1 MALGKLPTTR
11 CSAAEARSRIGW
23 KKGALLIAVTIG
35 IAACGSSST
44 AATNGGAGSLACQ
57 NGHLLIG
64 LDKGVTGASAFFD
77 TAGLQGT
84 QIAIDEQN
92 AAGGIHGCQI
102 ATVSGDAQSNPA
114 VGGQVAQSLIKSGVQ
129 ILVVPDD
136 FDLGIAAAQAG
147 EKAGLLTLSAAA
159 SSTQFGKAVGPHFF
173 NGGIPTAVLGA
184 DAAQFA
190 LEHSWK
196 KAYFV
201 ENQSLAYFT
210 EQDAAYKA
218 VSGASVVGTD
228 INNSFTASDFNST
241 VTKIAAAK
249 PDVIYNL
256 LTFPPAGTFVK
267 QLRAAGINTPVVG
280 DVTLDTNDLLP
291 LVPASGLQ
299 NVYFVT
305 IAYWVGAAADSSTDP
320 AMVKFT
326 QEFQAKFGKFPE
338 QTNAPT
344 AYLFFK
350 AIFSALNQSGVTD
363 ASSAASA
370 INAEKDLQLPGAVLH
385 SWRDGYALWNGVV
398 VGFTPSGA
406 FTKVKEYQ
414 SQ

>member
-1 MALGKLPTTR
+1 MTVRPLRRYAALF
-11 CSAAEARSRIGW
+11 AAT
-23 KKGALLIAVTIG
+23 LLG
-35 IAACGSSST
+35 LAACGNQTSSNNTSNTST
-44 AATNGGAGSLACQ
+44 GSLACRD
-57 NGHLLIG
+57 GHLLIG

-92 AAGGIHGCQI
+92 AAGGIQGCQI

-173 NGGIPTAVLGA
+173 SGGIPTAVLGTS
-184 DAAQFA
+184 AAQFA
-190 LEHSWK
+190 LDHSWK

-201 ENQSLAYFT
+201 ENQALAYFT
-210 EQDAAYKA
+210 EQDAAYKG
-218 VSGASVVGTD
+218 VSGTDVVGTD
-228 INNSFTASDFNST
+228 INNSFTAADFTST

-267 QLRAAGINTPVVG
+267 QLRAAGINTPVLG
-280 DVTLDTNDLLP
+280 DVTLDTRDLLP

-305 IAYWVGAAADSSTDP
+305 IAYWVGAGVDQNTDP
-320 AMVKFT
+320 GMVKFA

-350 AIFSALNQSGVTD
+350 AIFNALNQSGVTD
-363 ASSAASA
+363 ADSAAKA
-370 INAEKDLQLPGAVLH
+370 INAETNLQLPGAVLH
-385 SWRDGYALWNGVV
+385 SWRNGYAVWNGVV
-398 VGFTPSGA
+398 VGFTPSGQ

>member
-1 MALGKLPTTR
+1 MTAQKPWPSTMGRQAKRLVAGLATTV
-11 CSAAEARSRIGW
+11 
-23 KKGALLIAVTIG
+23 L
-35 IAACGSSST
+35 AACGGGGGSTPT
-44 AATNGGAGSLACQ
+44 AAAGSLACT
-57 NGHLLIG
+57 NGHILIG
-64 LDKGVTGASAFFD
+64 LDKGVSGASAFFD

-102 ATVSGDAQSNPA
+102 ATVAGDAQSNPA

-129 ILVVPDD
+129 SLVVPDD

-173 NGGIPTAVLGA
+173 NGGIPTGVLGS
-184 DAAQFA
+184 DAARFA
-190 LEHSWK
+190 LDHNWK

-201 ENQSLAYFT
+201 ENQSLVYFT
-210 EQDAAYKA
+210 EQDTAYKA
-218 VSGASVVGTD
+218 VSGTNVIGTD
-228 INNSFTASDFNST
+228 VNNSFTAADFSST

-267 QLRAAGINTPVVG
+267 QLRAAGINTPVLG
-280 DVTLDTNDLLP
+280 DVTLDTGDLLP
-291 LVPASGLQ
+291 LVPVSGLK

-305 IAYWVGAAADSSTDP
+305 IAYWVAAGVDSSTDP
-320 AMVKFT
+320 ALVKFA

-350 AIFSALNQSGVTD
+350 AIFSALNQPGVTD
-363 ASSAASA
+363 ADSAAKA
-370 INAEKDLQLPGAVLH
+370 INAETDLQLPGGILH
-385 SWRDGYALWNGVV
+385 GWRNGYAVWNGVV

-406 FTKVKEYQ
+406 FTKVTEYP

>member
-1 MALGKLPTTR
+1 MSQLVRKY
-11 CSAAEARSRIGW
+11 
-23 KKGALLIAVTIG
+23 GALLATIALG
-35 IAACGSSST
+35 LAACGNQTSNTPSPS
-44 AATNGGAGSLACQ
+44 ATGSLACQ

-114 VGGQVAQSLIKSGVQ
+114 VAGQVAQSLIKSGVQ

-147 EKAGLLTLSAAA
+147 EKAGLLTLSGAA

-173 NGGIPTAVLGA
+173 SGGIPTAVLGA
-184 DAAQFA
+184 GAAKFA
-190 LEHSWK
+190 LDHSWK
-196 KAYFV
+196 NAYFV

-218 VSGASVVGTD
+218 ATGTNVIGTD
-228 INNSFTASDFNST
+228 INNSFTAADFTST

-267 QLRAAGINTPVVG
+267 QLRAAGINTPVLG
-280 DVTLDTNDLLP
+280 DVTLDTRDLLQ
-291 LVPASGLQ
+291 LVPVAGLQ

-305 IAYWVGAAADSSTDP
+305 IAYWVGAGVDQSTDP
-320 AMVKFT
+320 AMVKFA

-350 AIFSALNQSGVTD
+350 AIFTALNQSGVTD
-363 ASSAASA
+363 ADSAAKA
-370 INAEKDLQLPGAVLH
+370 INAETSLQLPGALLH
-385 SWRDGYALWNGVV
+385 SWRNGYAVWNGVV
-398 VGFTPSGA
+398 VGFTPTGQ
-406 FTKVKEYQ
+406 FTKVTEYQ